1 MLSFVTS
8 RTSTPK
14 RDGPPSS
21 TSSEQKDSDED
32 RRASPL
38 TSPAARPHGA
48 DDGSRRR
55 SRSRQSHT
63 VSGVA
68 SPASTIES
76 PASGGAKSG
85 PASDS
90 DMEVASREVSAGS
103 SETPADENRCADDA
117 THGMEV
123 EVFEQT
129 RSAADVHAPRR
140 NRKRSS
146 TGRQSRLEVEAVAE
160 QDRQSDGE
168 SSSSPSCRQR
178 KSKRMTRQKTG
189 TVESQEED
197 TKVKSPVKRRR
208 SSRRSTIARSE
219 SVAQPTTGAAAIE
232 AIAEEA
238 SSSSQPSQPGSEKV
252 ERRTPRKARRSCRSS
267 VAEDE
272 AAVQEDAAPMEVV
285 PETQEGTENQDEKK
299 RRSRASRGE
308 RRSRRSQ
315 LPNTN
320 TVEESVHMETEAM
333 ETAAE
338 AVDNAEQAGALSAK
352 KRRSRRSVAKQQE
365 EAAKNDEIASGTLLS
380 LEKPVGSAE
389 KAGFVEVVQS
399 EAVPPEATTPKS
411 GKRSLRG
418 KDGPFLTP
426 GPPISSQRR
435 STAKRRRRT
444 ATMVALST
452 AKSPEEA

>member
-1 MLSFVTS
+1 M
-8 RTSTPK
+8 
-14 RDGPPSS
+14 
-21 TSSEQKDSDED
+21 
-32 RRASPL
+32 
-38 TSPAARPHGA
+38 ARPYDA
-48 DDGSRRR
+48 DDGSHRH
-55 SRSRQSHT
+55 SRSRRSHT
-63 VSGVA
+63 LLGVV

-76 PASGGAKSG
+76 PASGGAKSD

-90 DMEVASREVSAGS
+90 DMEVATREVGAGS
-103 SETPADENRCADDA
+103 SETPTDENHCADDA

-123 EVFEQT
+123 EAFKQT
-129 RSAADVHAPRR
+129 RSAADVNAPRQ

-146 TGRQSRLEVEAVAE
+146 TRWQSMLEVEAVAE
-160 QDRQSDGE
+160 KDRQSDGE
-168 SSSSPSCRQR
+168 NSSSPSCRQR
-178 KSKRMTRQKTG
+178 KSKHVTRQKTG

-208 SSRRSTIARSE
+208 SSRRSTIAKSE

-238 SSSSQPSQPGSEKV
+238 SSSSQPSQPGSKKAECK
-252 ERRTPRKARRSCRSS
+252 TPRKARRSCRSS

-272 AAVQEDAAPMEVV
+272 VAVQEDEAPIEVV

-299 RRSRASRGE
+299 RRSRGK

-320 TVEESVHMETEAM
+320 TVEESVPM

-338 AVDNAEQAGALSAK
+338 AIDNAEQAGAPSAK
-352 KRRSRRSVAKQQE
+352 KRRRGRRSVAKQQE
-365 EAAKNDEIASGTLLS
+365 EAAKNDAIASGTLLS
-380 LEKPVGSAE
+380 LENPAGSAE
-389 KAGFVEVVQS
+389 KAGLVEVVQS
-399 EAVPPEATTPKS
+399 EVVPPEATTPKS

-426 GPPISSQRR
+426 GPPVSSQRR

>member
-1 MLSFVTS
+1 M
-8 RTSTPK
+8 R
-14 RDGPPSS
+14 
-21 TSSEQKDSDED
+21 
-32 RRASPL
+32 
-38 TSPAARPHGA
+38 
-48 DDGSRRR
+48 
-55 SRSRQSHT
+55 RQST
-63 VSGVA
+63 
-68 SPASTIES
+68 
-76 PASGGAKSG
+76 
-85 PASDS
+85 
-90 DMEVASREVSAGS
+90 
-103 SETPADENRCADDA
+103 
-117 THGMEV
+117 
-123 EVFEQT
+123 
-129 RSAADVHAPRR
+129 
-140 NRKRSS
+140 
-146 TGRQSRLEVEAVAE
+146 LEVEAVAE
-160 QDRQSDGE
+160 KDRQSDGE
-168 SSSSPSCRQR
+168 NTSSLSCRQR
-178 KSKRMTRQKTG
+178 KSKHVTRQKTG

-208 SSRRSTIARSE
+208 SSRRSTIAKSE

-238 SSSSQPSQPGSEKV
+238 SSSSQPSQPGSEKA

-272 AAVQEDAAPMEVV
+272 VAVQEDEAPMEVV

-308 RRSRRSQ
+308 RRSRRSR

-320 TVEESVHMETEAM
+320 TVEESVPMETEAM

-338 AVDNAEQAGALSAK
+338 AIDNAEQAGAPSAK
-352 KRRSRRSVAKQQE
+352 KRRRSRCSVAKQQE

-380 LEKPVGSAE
+380 LEKPAGSAE
-389 KAGFVEVVQS
+389 KAGLVEVVQN
-399 EAVPPEATTPKS
+399 EVVPPEATTPKS

-426 GPPISSQRR
+426 GPPVSSQRR